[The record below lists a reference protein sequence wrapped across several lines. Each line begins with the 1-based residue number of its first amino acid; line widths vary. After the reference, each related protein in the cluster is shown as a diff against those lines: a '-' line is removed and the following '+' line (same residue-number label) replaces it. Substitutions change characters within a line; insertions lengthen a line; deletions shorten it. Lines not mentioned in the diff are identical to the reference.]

1 MSRTSKLLVGVS
13 FVPAL
18 SALLGAGC
26 GARTVVVD
34 DGRSQSS
41 YVASGGGSTGGSSCR
56 ATLVV
61 AQLQVQRGCTVDTR
75 ISGASGVLTHAC
87 GPGPAEARFGD
98 SVFTGEVD
106 GAGVARLSI
115 RTEFPFSD
123 GCRWETKQ
131 EIEGRI
137 DGGAW
142 QYAYREQPL
151 DGQSGC
157 SNACIATASMS
168 MQ

>member
-1 MSRTSKLLVGVS
+1 MRFAILCVS
-13 FVPAL
+13 MCAIFA
-18 SALLGAGC
+18 AAC
-26 GARTVVVD
+26 GGRTVVVE
-34 DGRSQSS
+34 GNGASAASS
-41 YVASGGGSTGGSSCR
+41 SNYVSSGGGGATCT
-56 ATLVV
+56 ATLQV
-61 AQLQVQRGCTVDTR
+61 ATLEVQPGCTVDTR
-75 ISGASGVLTHAC
+75 ISGTSGVLTYPC

-106 GAGVARLSI
+106 AAGVARLAI

-151 DGQSGC
+151 PGQGGC
-157 SNACIATASMS
+157 ANACIATASMS
-168 MQ
+168 MAR

>member
-1 MSRTSKLLVGVS
+1 MRHSISLALVGLTV
-13 FVPAL
+13 VL
-18 SALLGAGC
+18 SSC
-26 GARTVVVD
+26 GGRTVVVEN
-34 DGRSQSS
+34 GSS
-41 YVASGGGSTGGSSCR
+41 GGSGYVASGGGAVGGSCR
-56 ATLVV
+56 ASLVV
-61 AQLQVQRGCTVDTR
+61 AQLDVQPGCTVDTR

-106 GAGVARLSI
+106 AAGRAHLVI

-131 EIEGRI
+131 EIEGNVQ
-137 DGGAW
+137 GGVW

-151 DGQSGC
+151 PGQSGC
-157 SNACIATASMS
+157 ANACLATASIQ

>member
-1 MSRTSKLLVGVS
+1 MNRPCLLVVC
-13 FVPAL
+13 AL
-18 SALLGAGC
+18 VAGC
-26 GARTVVVD
+26 GGRTVD
-34 DGRSQSS
+34 DDRSSSS
-41 YVASGGGSTGGSSCR
+41 YVASSSSGGSSCR

-61 AQLQVQRGCTVDTR
+61 AQLEVQPGCTVDTR
-75 ISGASGVLTHAC
+75 ISGASGALSHAC

-106 GAGVARLSI
+106 AQGVARLSI

-137 DGGAW
+137 GGGRW
-142 QYAYREQPL
+142 QYTYREQPL

-157 SNACIATASMS
+157 ANACVARASMT